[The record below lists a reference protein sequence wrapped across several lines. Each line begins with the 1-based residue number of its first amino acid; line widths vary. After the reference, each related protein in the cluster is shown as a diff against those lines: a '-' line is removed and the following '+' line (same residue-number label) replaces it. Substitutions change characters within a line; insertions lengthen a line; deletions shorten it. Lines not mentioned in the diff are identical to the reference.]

1 MIPFALVLLLV
12 VTLPARAATGPAPA
26 VGGSATYRWTS
37 SLRQEVPVIVRQ
49 EGPGGSVSWSVAQE
63 TVAPAP
69 LFVTYSIV
77 ASDATSYTL
86 QITTHQTPDGP
97 PLSVTQI
104 RVDRASGKALRSVTR
119 TPKGAVATPESAL
132 RPFRQSDVKG
142 TEEAVTV
149 PAGQFTAIRAAHRDG
164 TVWVSDRV
172 PALGLVKAT
181 SPSGTLELVKSGTAG
196 AKDLLRS

>member
-1 MIPFALVLLLV
+1 MMPLALVLLLL
-12 VTLPARAATGPAPA
+12 VTLPARAATAPGPA
-26 VGGSATYRWTS
+26 VGASATYRWTS

-49 EGPGGSVSWSVAQE
+49 QGPGSQVSWSVVPEA
-63 TVAPAP
+63 VAPAP
-69 LFVTYSIV
+69 LFVTYAIV
-77 ASDATSYTL
+77 AGDAKSYTL

-119 TPKGAVATPESAL
+119 TAKGTVPTPESAL
-132 RPFRQSDVKG
+132 RPFRQTDVKG

-149 PAGQFTAIRAAHRDG
+149 PAGQFTAVRAPYRNG

-181 SPSGTLELVKSGTAG
+181 SSSGTLELVKSGTAG